1 MYNTGLIF
9 SLFQA
14 LAIQE
19 QRLFLGLPW
28 WGWLLIILAIAL
40 ILWLLLSEKPRQAE
54 DKTLEAATRST
65 ELDTAQEP
73 LPETA
78 PGTIDEA
85 EVLAAKRSGLDL
97 EQKAKDLLDES
108 GQVESLEVIETDL
121 DGLPGPEVVQV
132 VETMKAEA
140 EGMSVT
146 KTTETVESLIDGE
159 VVKGVSET
167 LFVDTEDLDVTRV
180 AQEVSTESEHMDMV
194 ENLDAFVVDSQGV
207 DVTEVAESAFDERT
221 GIGVLE
227 VSTTAVD
234 EAKGIGSV
242 EGLQAVITPGEET
255 VQEKEEAAEQALD
268 QAVFDEIMEDLGISD
283 EEGQAEGIV
292 PEKAQHLDLPEVE
305 QWTEPQDL
313 TLVEG
318 IGPKINSILHGAGVN
333 TFADLAGMDADKIK
347 DILTEAGLRLAD
359 TSTWPMQAKLAAE
372 GKLDE
377 LQALQDSL
385 KGGRFA

>member
-85 EVLAAKRSGLDL
+85 EVLATKRSGLDL

-227 VSTTAVD
+227 VSTTALD
-234 EAKGIGSV
+234 EAKGIVSV

>member
-227 VSTTAVD
+227 VSTTALD
-234 EAKGIGSV
+234 EAKGIVSV

>member
-1 MYNTGLIF
+1 MKATGLIF
-9 SLFQA
+9 SLLSA
-14 LAIQE
+14 LSLQE
-19 QRLFLGLPW
+19 QKLFLGLPW

-40 ILWLLLSEKPRQAE
+40 ILWLMLREKPAHLSEKLPDPTA
-54 DKTLEAATRST
+54 KSP
-65 ELDTAQEP
+65 ELDLAQEP
-73 LPETA
+73 VPPA
-78 PGTIDEA
+78 AAATIDEA

-140 EGMSVT
+140 EGMSVI

-227 VSTTAVD
+227 VSTTALD

-347 DILTEAGLRLAD
+347 DILTEAGLRLAH

>member
-140 EGMSVT
+140 EGMNVT

-234 EAKGIGSV
+234 EAKGIVSV

>member
-9 SLFQA
+9 SLLQA

-85 EVLAAKRSGLDL
+85 EVLATKRSGLDL

-234 EAKGIGSV
+234 EAKGIVSV

>member
-97 EQKAKDLLDES
+97 EQKAKVLLDES

-227 VSTTAVD
+227 VSTTALD
-234 EAKGIGSV
+234 EAKGIVSV

>member
-85 EVLAAKRSGLDL
+85 EVLATKRSGLDL

-140 EGMSVT
+140 EGMSVI

-180 AQEVSTESEHMDMV
+180 AQEVSTESEHMDMI

-227 VSTTAVD
+227 VSTTALD
-234 EAKGIGSV
+234 EAKGIVSV

>member
-78 PGTIDEA
+78 PDTIDEA

-140 EGMSVT
+140 EGMSVI

-180 AQEVSTESEHMDMV
+180 AQEVSTESEHMDMI

-227 VSTTAVD
+227 VSTTALD
-234 EAKGIGSV
+234 EAKGIVSV

>member
-97 EQKAKDLLDES
+97 EQKAKVRLDES

-140 EGMSVT
+140 EGMSVI

-227 VSTTAVD
+227 VSTTALD
-234 EAKGIGSV
+234 EAKGIVSV